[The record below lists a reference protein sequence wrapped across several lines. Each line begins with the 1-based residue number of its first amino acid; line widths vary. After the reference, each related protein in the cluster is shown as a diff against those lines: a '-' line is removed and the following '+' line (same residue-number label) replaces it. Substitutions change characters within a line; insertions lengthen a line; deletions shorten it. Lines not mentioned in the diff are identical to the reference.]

1 MRTFI
6 TYHILC
12 IQCIHMYPP
21 SQFVP
26 KGIPLKALLIHIS
39 SLHGGTNLGYFPK
52 GTHIFH
58 LNCFAAIPN
67 WCKILYTKY
76 VEATFLAPH
85 VHDDLLGKHLGTQGM
100 WVDVVKHGILYD
112 HCLLS
117 EEDIFKTWSI
127 SSTILWMHYRLIP
140 PRRGSATYYPLETT
154 RGRQNLQISW
164 LSWFLPYKKIHLLFS
179 SFLGNLNSR
188 VQGFIFAHFPRSSP
202 VDMVPTQ
209 MASPTSPAREEAH
222 PHPATPV
229 LARFL

>member
-1 MRTFI
+1 MY
-6 TYHILC
+6 TYVS
-12 IQCIHMYPP
+12 P

-26 KGIPLKALLIHIS
+26 KGIPLKALLIHILS
-39 SLHGGTNLGYFPK
+39 VHGGTNLGYFPK

-117 EEDIFKTWSI
+117 EEDIFETWPI

-140 PRRGSATYYPLETT
+140 PRWGSATYYPLETT

-164 LSWFLPYKKIHLLFS
+164 LSWFLPYKKVHLL
-179 SFLGNLNSR
+179 LL
-188 VQGFIFAHFPRSSP
+188 
-202 VDMVPTQ
+202 
-209 MASPTSPAREEAH
+209 
-222 PHPATPV
+222 
-229 LARFL
+229 